1 MALMLASLLAAA
13 LMWASFP
20 PLDLGFLVF
29 LAPAPFLWALRRV
42 ETVRE
47 AGWVGFVFGAALW
60 GGMLWWIFILGAV
73 AWVPLTLTMAL
84 YATGYALIMYLAREW
99 SPLRWWFVAVGAWA
113 LWDFARARFP
123 LGGFPWGSAGYP
135 IGTIP
140 GPRGAAQWIGASGW
154 GVLVVGFAAALVLM
168 TEEEKDRRPLEAM
181 SALILA
187 LTVAGAI
194 FSPDAAGAEVRVAI
208 VQGNSPCPR
217 VHCENEKQLIY
228 NSHLGLTTRIER
240 DSVDLIVWAENAF
253 GGEYNP
259 TYNPEVAAEMA
270 GEAVRVGAYLLA
282 GGTRSGG
289 PGRFENVN
297 VLFSPEGK
305 IVGEYMKRHPVPFGE
320 YVPLRDFFEFI
331 PQLDAVPR
339 DMTRGEGPV
348 VFPVDF
354 AAGSG
359 VIGSVI
365 SFEGAF
371 ARHIRSEVKAGAQ
384 MVVVTTNEGS
394 YGRSP
399 ASDQLIGMVRM
410 SAASLGVDVVQAAI
424 TGHSTYVGADGTVS
438 EKTDLF
444 TDTILYGTVNLQE
457 GRRTFY
463 TVAGDWLQLAAIAI
477 GIVPWALAIT
487 PQRGFKIRPG
497 RGR

>member
-1 MALMLASLLAAA
+1 
-13 LMWASFP
+13 
-20 PLDLGFLVF
+20 
-29 LAPAPFLWALRRV
+29 
-42 ETVRE
+42 
-47 AGWVGFVFGAALW
+47 
-60 GGMLWWIFILGAV
+60 
-73 AWVPLTLTMAL
+73 
-84 YATGYALIMYLAREW
+84 
-99 SPLRWWFVAVGAWA
+99 
-113 LWDFARARFP
+113 
-123 LGGFPWGSAGYP
+123 
-135 IGTIP
+135 
-140 GPRGAAQWIGASGW
+140 
-154 GVLVVGFAAALVLM
+154 VLVVGFAAALVLM